1 MAQPP
6 SPQGD
11 VPPSSVPVPY
21 RAGYVAIVGRPNV
34 GKSTLLNR
42 LVGQKISITSRKP
55 QTTRQRITGILTRA
69 EAQLM
74 FVDTP
79 GFQTRHTSSLNRH
92 MNRIVTQALADVDV
106 ILLVIEAGRFG
117 ADDRALLALL
127 PAKRRVLLVLNKTD
141 RLADRGLLLPFIAEV
156 AREHDFAEIVPV
168 SASKGH
174 GIDELAGTIGR
185 YLPEQAALYGGDE
198 ITESSERFLA
208 AELIREKLFRLL
220 GDELPYV
227 SAVLIDRFVMEGTMR
242 RIHASII
249 VDKESHKGIVVG
261 ANGAQLKA
269 IGTKARIDIER
280 LVGGKVHLEIWVK
293 VKRGWT
299 ENRQVLK
306 QLGYG

>member
-1 MAQPP
+1 MAQ
-6 SPQGD
+6 SSAPQR
-11 VPPSSVPVPY
+11 SAPY
-21 RAGYVAIVGRPNV
+21 RAGYIAIVGRPNV

-55 QTTRQRITGILTRA
+55 QTTRQRITGILTRDD
-69 EAQLM
+69 AQLL

-92 MNRIVTQALADVDV
+92 MNRIVTQALADVDL
-106 ILLVIEAGRFG
+106 ILLVIEAGRFSTE
-117 ADDRALLALL
+117 DRALLALL
-127 PAKRRVLLVLNKTD
+127 PGKRRVLLVINKID
-141 RLADRGLLLPFIAEV
+141 RLADRGLLLPFIAKV
-156 AREHDFAEIVPV
+156 AGEHDFAEVVPV

-185 YLPEQAALYGGDE
+185 YLPEQPALYGADE
-198 ITESSERFLA
+198 ITESSERFLV

-227 SAVLIDRFVMEGTMR
+227 SAVLIDRFAMEGTMR

-269 IGTKARIDIER
+269 IGSKARIDIER

>member
-1 MAQPP
+1 MASQ
-6 SPQGD
+6 SA
-11 VPPSSVPVPY
+11 SF

-42 LVGQKISITSRKP
+42 LVGQKVSITSRKP
-55 QTTRQRITGILTRA
+55 QTTRQRITGIVTRDD
-69 EAQLM
+69 AQLM

-106 ILLVIEAGRFG
+106 IVLVIEAGRFS
-117 ADDRALLALL
+117 AEDRALLTLC
-127 PAKRRVLLVLNKTD
+127 PGRQRVLLVINKID
-141 RLADRGLLLPFIAEV
+141 RLADRGLLLPFIQKV
-156 AREHDFAEIVPV
+156 AGEHDFAEVMPV

-174 GIDELAGTIGR
+174 GIDELAGTIAR
-185 YLPEQAALYGGDE
+185 YLPEQPALYGADE

-208 AELIREKLFRLL
+208 AEMIREKLFRLL

-227 SAVLIDRFVMEGTMR
+227 SAVTIDRFVTEGSMR
-242 RIHASII
+242 RINASII

-261 ANGAQLKA
+261 AKGAQLKA
-269 IGTKARIDIER
+269 IGTKARLDIER
-280 LVGGKVHLEIWVK
+280 LVGGKVHLELWVK
-293 VKRGWT
+293 VRGGWAD
-299 ENRQVLK
+299 NPQVLK